1 MSYQSSGTFSY
12 RTSKTHVPHKGVES
26 TKHRPTRTQ
35 RLRRVARLSLKVR
48 LVSRV
53 NVQMLTK
60 AANVTPD
67 HGYLK
72 HRRHS

>member
-1 MSYQSSGTFSY
+1 MSYQSLGTFSN
-12 RTSKTHVPHKGVES
+12 RTSKTHIPHKGIEC

-35 RLRRVARLSLKVR
+35 RLRRVVPLSLKVR
-48 LVSRV
+48 LVSRTNIQV
-53 NVQMLTK
+53 LTK